1 LQRLRPVAGPL
12 EQWLHRLDQVRAES
26 GELVDAIGYEPLA
39 LFRVLHKHADLASRM
54 RVTGAGL
61 LGKGKLPAIDREIV
75 ILRVSAKCGCGYEW
89 GVHAAALSPQS
100 GLTEAQIESTW
111 HGGPD
116 DPVWTDKHRA
126 LLWAADELND
136 TATLGDAVWDELRA
150 YYDDEQ
156 LIEFMVLAG
165 WYRIIANVAN
175 VTRLAPEP
183 WAIPRKPL
191 PR

>member
-1 LQRLRPVAGPL
+1 MPRIEPLAEPYEPEIEQALRKWMPPGV
-12 EQWLHRLDQVRAES
+12 
-26 GELVDAIGYEPLA
+26 GYEPLA

>member
-1 LQRLRPVAGPL
+1 MPRIEPLTEPYEPEIEQALRKWMPPGV
-12 EQWLHRLDQVRAES
+12 
-26 GELVDAIGYEPLA
+26 GYEPLA
-39 LFRVLHKHADLASRM
+39 LFRVLHKHADL
-54 RVTGAGL
+54 V
-61 LGKGKLPAIDREIV
+61 
-75 ILRVSAKCGCGYEW
+75 
-89 GVHAAALSPQS
+89 SPQS

-116 DPVWTDKHRA
+116 DPVWTDRHRA
-126 LLWAADELND
+126 LLRAADELND
-136 TATLGDAVWDELRA
+136 TTTLADAVWDELRA

-156 LIEFMVLAG
+156 LIEFMVLTG

-175 VTRLAPEP
+175 TTRLAPES